1 MAVNDLIKNL
11 KDGDNVNAN
20 KEFDSLMADKIT
32 ASLDAKKIEIA
43 STMAERKKEEESTAI
58 KSL

>member
-32 ASLDAKKIEIA
+32 ASLDAKKIELA
-43 STMAERKKEEESTAI
+43 STMAERKKEEE
-58 KSL
+58 

>member
-1 MAVNDLIKNL
+1 MAINDLIKNL

-32 ASLDAKKIEIA
+32 AALDAKKIELA
-43 STMAERKKEEESTAI
+43 STMAERKKEEE
-58 KSL
+58 